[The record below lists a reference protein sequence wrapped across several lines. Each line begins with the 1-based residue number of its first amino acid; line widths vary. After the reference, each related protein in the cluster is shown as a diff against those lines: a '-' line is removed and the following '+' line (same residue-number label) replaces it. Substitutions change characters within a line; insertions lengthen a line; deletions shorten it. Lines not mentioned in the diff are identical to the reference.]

1 LKKVVPHAQLEII
14 GDAGHASL
22 EPGIVDAL
30 VRFTDDLAIGFEQRR
45 NQS

>member
-1 LKKVVPHAQLEII
+1 LKKVVPHALLEII